1 MHLSRPT
8 RNEHCDVMTK
18 LSRHKRTVT
27 ASSVLVLTR
36 RVVMRA
42 QVEEKLSEVL
52 NSDED
57 KRRNEAAVKIQRRW
71 RASQRNRF
79 AADALSPDARWQQ
92 AAVHAKMKVRKE
104 YERGDAEG

>member
-1 MHLSRPT
+1 
-8 RNEHCDVMTK
+8 MTFFSK
-18 LSRHKRTVT
+18 LGRQKRTVT

-42 QVEEKLSEVL
+42 PVEEKLSDVL

-71 RASQRNRF
+71 RASQRNKF
-79 AADALSPDARWQQ
+79 AADALSPDTRWQE

-104 YERGDAEG
+104 YGRGDVEG